1 VTFASVSRNLADSGI
16 NVTLSN
22 VYTVMNTS
30 FTRTPATEWTT
41 TIRLGIWASLV
52 AAIAAVTLGTAM
64 PEPVVIIGI
73 ILGASLLSWR
83 QLERG
88 TAQPRSR
95 AGATRH

>member
-30 FTRTPATEWTT
+30 FTRTPATEWAT

-52 AAIAAVTLGTAM
+52 AAIAAVTLGAAM

-83 QLERG
+83 QLEPG
-88 TAQPRSR
+88 TARCRPR